1 MNFNWPV
8 KLNTT
13 YYKYKVENKVT
24 YDTYKV
30 VRGQSISV
38 CRILMERT
46 TPMHH
51 NRSIISEMETYK
63 SELKFSTREFIHTLI
78 IPLRVVVIPKTRT
91 TKLVRTELLSS
102 VTNQEYVSI
111 YCTFQ
116 EIQYVFCGV

>member
-1 MNFNWPV
+1 
-8 KLNTT
+8 
-13 YYKYKVENKVT
+13 
-24 YDTYKV
+24 
-30 VRGQSISV
+30 
-38 CRILMERT
+38 MERT

-102 VTNQEYVSI
+102 VTNQEYMSI

-116 EIQYVFCGV
+116 EIQYVFCGVWRVCSLFSELKEASSFQLTPLTLKASTNTNKLKRACIERF